1 MEIFGITANLMS
13 FGGLAIA
20 IGMMVDGPIV
30 IVENICRIFSENYDK
45 KEKQTLIEEACAEL
59 MKSIIFSILIIII
72 VFLPIFTLTGV
83 EGKMFKPLAYTVA
96 LAMLGS
102 LIYSVFVTPILAN
115 LFINKAN
122 IVEPQFQSVK
132 TFKEKYTN
140 LLKKFSVNKNLNILV
155 ISILLVLGII
165 SFSLLGSEFSPE
177 MQEGDL
183 VVKMTAP
190 ASTSLNETKRLMMLV
205 EKRIMQIPE
214 VKEVLSR
221 VGRGEVGAHADPVN
235 NAEMYV
241 ILKPKSEWQ
250 GISNQK
256 DLEKEVRDKIHDFP
270 GVLFNITQ
278 PIAMTVDELLEGV
291 QADLAIKIFG
301 DDLDLLNKHA
311 KEVSEKVSQVSG
323 ARDVQVS
330 QITGSPQ
337 ILIEPN
343 RKLIA
348 RYGINLSEIQNLIE
362 TAIGGS
368 SVSQVFDGIKRFD
381 VFVRFTEDARNDVEA
396 IKKLLVS
403 TPSNVKVP
411 LGQLAE
417 VKIITGPKQIT
428 REENQRFITVQANV
442 SNRDIGSFVKEASN
456 LIEKTVSFPSGYFIT
471 WGGQYTLQQEANKR
485 FTVVIPLA
493 LALIFLLL
501 YINFNSLKNSLLILV
516 NIPLALVGG
525 LLALLISGQSLSVP
539 ASIGFIALFG
549 IALENG
555 LVLIGYLEEL
565 IQKNVSIDT
574 AILQASLQRTR
585 PVLMTALTTG
595 LGLIPLLLA
604 NGIGS
609 EVQKPLAT
617 VVIGGLISSTLLTLL
632 ILPSLYKWFH
642 QKQGGISK

>member
-1 MEIFGITANLMS
+1 
-13 FGGLAIA
+13 
-20 IGMMVDGPIV
+20 
-30 IVENICRIFSENYDK
+30 
-45 KEKQTLIEEACAEL
+45 
-59 MKSIIFSILIIII
+59 
-72 VFLPIFTLTGV
+72 
-83 EGKMFKPLAYTVA
+83 
-96 LAMLGS
+96 
-102 LIYSVFVTPILAN
+102 
-115 LFINKAN
+115 
-122 IVEPQFQSVK
+122 
-132 TFKEKYTN
+132 
-140 LLKKFSVNKNLNILV
+140 
-155 ISILLVLGII
+155 
-165 SFSLLGSEFSPE
+165 
-177 MQEGDL
+177 
-183 VVKMTAP
+183 
-190 ASTSLNETKRLMMLV
+190 MMLV

-456 LIEKTVSFPSGYFIT
+456 LIEKQSLF
-471 WGGQYTLQQEANKR
+471 L
-485 FTVVIPLA
+485 VVIL
-493 LALIFLLL
+493 
-501 YINFNSLKNSLLILV
+501 
-516 NIPLALVGG
+516 
-525 LLALLISGQSLSVP
+525 
-539 ASIGFIALFG
+539 
-549 IALENG
+549 
-555 LVLIGYLEEL
+555 
-565 IQKNVSIDT
+565 
-574 AILQASLQRTR
+574 
-585 PVLMTALTTG
+585 
-595 LGLIPLLLA
+595 
-604 NGIGS
+604 
-609 EVQKPLAT
+609 
-617 VVIGGLISSTLLTLL
+617 
-632 ILPSLYKWFH
+632 
-642 QKQGGISK
+642 